1 MFDGDKNEELKNE
14 LNETIGSGETGGEE
28 AAAGNIANGVESS
41 VLNGAEDKAPG
52 GAAIGETAGQTV
64 LSGAENKGEPLSYG
78 AAKSEQPEQKFYYQ
92 RDKNFIKK
100 SNAKNALVF
109 ALLGLLL
116 GPFLGVGIFFSVAG
130 LAAAMR
136 VNAKSTTK
144 KWAIIVSIVGVILNA
159 AFIAALVVA
168 LIVYGF
174 YMPPVEGV

>member
-14 LNETIGSGETGGEE
+14 LNGTIGSGETAGEE
-28 AAAGNIANGVESS
+28 AAAGNITG
-41 VLNGAEDKAPG
+41 GAADKAPG

-64 LSGAENKGEPLSYG
+64 LSGAENKGEPLLGG

-116 GPFLGVGIFFSVAG
+116 GPFLGVGIFFSVVA
-130 LAAAMR
+130 LAAGIK

-144 KWAIIVSIVGVILNA
+144 KWAIIVAIIGIVLNA
-159 AFIAALVVA
+159 AFIASLVVA

>member
-14 LNETIGSGETGGEE
+14 INGTIGSDETGGEK
-28 AAAGNIANGVESS
+28 AAADNIANGE
-41 VLNGAEDKAPG
+41 ADKASG
-52 GAAIGETAGQTV
+52 GEAISETAGQTV
-64 LSGAENKGEPLSYG
+64 LSGAENKGEPLLGG

-116 GPFLGVGIFFSVAG
+116 GPFLGVGIFFSVAA
-130 LAAAMR
+130 LAAGIK

-144 KWAIIVSIVGVILNA
+144 KWAIIVAIIGIVLNA
-159 AFIAALVVA
+159 AFIASLVVA
-168 LIVYGF
+168 LIAYGF

>member
-14 LNETIGSGETGGEE
+14 LNGTIGSGETAGEE
-28 AAAGNIANGVESS
+28 AAAGNITGSA
-41 VLNGAEDKAPG
+41 ADKAPG
-52 GAAIGETAGQTV
+52 
-64 LSGAENKGEPLSYG
+64 G

-116 GPFLGVGIFFSVAG
+116 GPFLGVGIFFSVAA
-130 LAAAMR
+130 LAAGIK

-144 KWAIIVSIVGVILNA
+144 KWAIIVAIIGIVLNA
-159 AFIAALVVA
+159 AFIASLVVA

>member
-1 MFDGDKNEELKNE
+1 MSDGDKNEELKNE
-14 LNETIGSGETGGEE
+14 LNGTIGSGETAGEE
-28 AAAGNIANGVESS
+28 AAAGNVKG
-41 VLNGAEDKAPG
+41 GAADKAPG

-64 LSGAENKGEPLSYG
+64 LSGAENKGEPLLGG
-78 AAKSEQPEQKFYYQ
+78 AAKNEQPEQKFYYQ
-92 RDKNFIKK
+92 RDNNFIKK

-116 GPFLGVGIFFSVAG
+116 GPFLGVGIFFSVVA
-130 LAAAMR
+130 LAAGIK

-144 KWAIIVSIVGVILNA
+144 KWAIIVAIIGIVLNA
-159 AFIAALVVA
+159 AFIASLVVA

>member
-14 LNETIGSGETGGEE
+14 LNGTIGSGETAGEE
-28 AAAGNIANGVESS
+28 AAAGNITG
-41 VLNGAEDKAPG
+41 GAADKAPG

-64 LSGAENKGEPLSYG
+64 LSGAENKGESLFGG

-116 GPFLGVGIFFSVAG
+116 GPFLGVGIFFSVAA
-130 LAAAMR
+130 LAAGIK

-144 KWAIIVSIVGVILNA
+144 KWAIIVAIIGIVLNA
-159 AFIAALVVA
+159 AFIASLVVA